1 MSVDPRGLQSS
12 GVDDGP
18 PPLQAFPPPGAGMA
32 ALLPGKGSISV
43 VGVFSGI
50 SRQKPL
56 GDMGRPPVLNLTF
69 VKSDVGPMRFT
80 YHSHNSGAKCPR
92 TS

>member
-1 MSVDPRGLQSS
+1 MAHHPCKRSLPRR
-12 GVDDGP
+12 
-18 PPLQAFPPPGAGMA
+18 AGMA
-32 ALLPGKGSISV
+32 ALLPGERGIFV

-56 GDMGRPPVLNLTF
+56 GDMGGPLALDLTS
-69 VKSDVGPMRFT
+69 VRSDVGPMRFT
-80 YHSHNSGAKCPR
+80 YHSHNSGAKCRR